1 MNEHALGVLEYD
13 KVVTML
19 VDRTSFG
26 LGSEKA
32 ARLSPTVDLQSIRE
46 DLLRTSELRKLLD
59 DGERLPFEGAHDVR
73 DALARSE
80 VEGASLSCEELTD
93 VRHTLLAVDRTGAFL
108 RARREAL
115 VTLCALAESL
125 EPATDVSDAIARVVD
140 EQSLSV
146 RDTASRELARIRRSV
161 EKTRSRLDEK
171 LQSILAKELSK
182 DTIQEAAVHIRNGR
196 YVLPVKRSS
205 GGRLKGIVHDQSGSG
220 QTLFVEPL
228 PTVELNN
235 ELAELRAAEMKE
247 VERVL
252 REVTGLVG
260 AKAPSILRSLV
271 IMGELDYY
279 RASAVL
285 SRDLDASAP
294 SFNLDGRL
302 RIREGRHPVLLETAR
317 RSGGEVVPLNLDL
330 GTDATTVV
338 ISGPNAGGKTV
349 TLKTVGLLT
358 LMAQSGL
365 HVPAGAD
372 TELSVFRDVYADI
385 GDEQSIEQSLSTFS
399 SHLRVTG
406 EILGEA
412 RHDTLVLIDEM
423 GAGTDPDE
431 GASLAIAILEDLT
444 RRGAPTIATTHLG
457 SVKNHVHNTDGMEN
471 ASMAFDPQTLEP
483 SFRFVP
489 GIPGASHALSI
500 AETLGLPDGVLRR
513 ARDLRDQDA
522 AGIDELLA
530 HLTERERKL
539 DALVEEAERERNRAA
554 LATEECER
562 RLEGVRDERK
572 KLKAQALAE
581 ARETLDRA
589 QSLVEETVK
598 EIKAREAARD
608 TIKKA
613 REKLRERRAEVERQI
628 DVEVREVR
636 PETGRPVR
644 DFVPGMVVRVASLG
658 REGKLIDL
666 PDGKGRVRVRIRNAT
681 VEVGRDDLFE
691 VERPEP
697 RTGPRVEVSLDVE
710 VSESPATEL
719 HLRGATT
726 DEVRDAIELCV
737 SRALMQGILSIR
749 IVHGK
754 GTGALRTETH
764 AVLRTMPSV
773 KSFRL
778 GRWGEGDTGVTIV
791 ELK

>member
-32 ARLSPTVDLQSIRE
+32 ARLSPTVDLQSIQE

-59 DGERLPFEGAHDVR
+59 DGEGLPFEGAHDVR

-140 EQSLSV
+140 EQSLAV
-146 RDTASRELARIRRSV
+146 RDRASRELARIRRSV

-171 LQSILAKELSK
+171 LQSILAGELKK

-220 QTLFVEPL
+220 QTLFIEPL

-235 ELAELRAAEMKE
+235 ELAELRAAEKKE

-260 AKAPSILRSLV
+260 AKAPSILGSLV

-330 GTDATTVV
+330 GTNATTVV

-399 SHLRVTG
+399 SHLRVIG

-431 GASLAIAILEDLT
+431 GASLAIAILEELT

-471 ASMAFDPQTLEP
+471 ASMAFEPRTLEP

-500 AETLGLPDGVLRR
+500 AETLGLPDGVLSR
-513 ARDLRDQDA
+513 ARDLRDEDS

-530 HLTERERKL
+530 DLTERERKL

-572 KLKAQALAE
+572 KLKAIALAE

-613 REKLRERRAEVERQI
+613 REKLRERRAEIERQI
-628 DVEVREVR
+628 DAEVREVR

-644 DFVPGMVVRVASLG
+644 NFVPGMAVRVASLG

-691 VERPEP
+691 VECPEP
-697 RTGPRVEVSLDVE
+697 RKRPRVEVSLDVE

>member
-32 ARLSPTVDLQSIRE
+32 ARLSPTVDLQSIQE

-80 VEGASLSCEELTD
+80 VEGASLSCEEFTY
-93 VRHTLLAVDRTGAFL
+93 VRHTLLAVERTGAFL
-108 RARREAL
+108 RARSEAL
-115 VTLCALAESL
+115 VSLCALAESL
-125 EPATDVSDAIARVVD
+125 ESLTRVSDAIARVVD
-140 EQSLSV
+140 EQSLVV

-171 LQSILAKELSK
+171 LQSILAKELSN

-235 ELAELRAAEMKE
+235 ELAELRAAEKKE

-279 RASAVL
+279 RASALL
-285 SRDLDASAP
+285 SRDLDASVPA
-294 SFNLDGRL
+294 FNLDGRL

-317 RSGGEVVPLNLDL
+317 RSGGEVVPLDLDL
-330 GTDATTVV
+330 GTNATTVV

-372 TELSVFRDVYADI
+372 TELSVFRDIYADI

-431 GASLAIAILEDLT
+431 GASLAIAILEELT

-457 SVKNHVHNTDGMEN
+457 SVKNHVHNTDGMVN
-471 ASMAFDPQTLEP
+471 ASMAFEPRTLEP

-500 AETLGLPDGVLRR
+500 AETLGLPDGVLSR
-513 ARDLRDQDA
+513 ARELRDQDS

-530 HLTERERKL
+530 DLTERERKL
-539 DALVEEAERERNRAA
+539 DALVEEADRERNRAA
-554 LATEECER
+554 LAREESER

-572 KLKAQALAE
+572 RLKAQALAE

-613 REKLRERRAEVERQI
+613 REKLRERRAEVQRQI
-628 DVEVREVR
+628 EVEVREVR

-658 REGKLIDL
+658 REGKLVDL
-666 PDGKGRVRVRIRNAT
+666 PDGKGRARVRIRNAT
-681 VEVGRDDLFE
+681 VEVGSDDLFE
-691 VERPEP
+691 VESPEP

-726 DEVRDAIELCV
+726 DEVRDAIELFV

>member
-32 ARLSPTVDLQSIRE
+32 ARLSPTVDLQSIQE

-80 VEGASLSCEELTD
+80 AEGASLSCEELMD

-115 VTLCALAESL
+115 VSLCALAESL
-125 EPATDVSDAIARVVD
+125 ESATDVSDAIARVVD
-140 EQSLSV
+140 EQSLAV

-252 REVTGLVG
+252 REVSGLVG

-271 IMGELDYY
+271 VMGELDYY

-330 GTDATTVV
+330 GTNATTVV

-431 GASLAIAILEDLT
+431 GASLAIAILEELT
-444 RRGAPTIATTHLG
+444 MRGAPTIATTHLG

-613 REKLRERRAEVERQI
+613 REKLRERRAEVQRQI
-628 DVEVREVR
+628 EVEVREVR

-658 REGKLIDL
+658 REGKLVDP

-681 VEVGRDDLFE
+681 VEVGSDDLFE
-691 VERPEP
+691 VESPVP
-697 RTGPRVEVSLDVE
+697 RTGPRVEVSLDVD

-726 DEVRDAIELCV
+726 DEVRDAIELFV

>member
-1 MNEHALGVLEYD
+1 MNEHALDVLEYD

-32 ARLSPTVDLQSIRE
+32 ARLTPTVDLQSIQE

-59 DGERLPFEGAHDVR
+59 DGERLPFERAHDVR

-80 VEGASLSCEELTD
+80 MEGASLSCEELTD

-125 EPATDVSDAIARVVD
+125 EPLTRVSDAIARVVD
-140 EQSLSV
+140 EQSFAV

-171 LQSILAKELSK
+171 LQSILACELSK

-330 GTDATTVV
+330 GTNATTVV

-372 TELSVFRDVYADI
+372 TELSVFRDIYADI

-431 GASLAIAILEDLT
+431 GASLAIAILEELT
-444 RRGAPTIATTHLG
+444 MRGAPTIATTHLG

-471 ASMAFDPQTLEP
+471 ASMAFEPQTLEP

-513 ARDLRDQDA
+513 ARDLRDQGA

-530 HLTERERKL
+530 DLTERERKL

-554 LATEECER
+554 LAREECER

-572 KLKAQALAE
+572 KLKAIALAE

-628 DVEVREVR
+628 DVEAREVR

-644 DFVPGMVVRVASLG
+644 DFVPGMAVRVASLG

-691 VERPEP
+691 VECPEP
-697 RTGPRVEVSLDVE
+697 RKRPRVEVSLDVE

>member
-19 VDRTSFG
+19 VDRTSFE

-108 RARREAL
+108 RARSEAL

-171 LQSILAKELSK
+171 LQSILARELSK

-330 GTDATTVV
+330 GTNATTVV

-431 GASLAIAILEDLT
+431 GASLAIAILEELT
-444 RRGAPTIATTHLG
+444 MRGAPTIATTHLG

-513 ARDLRDQDA
+513 ARDLRDQGA

-572 KLKAQALAE
+572 RLKAQALAE

-613 REKLRERRAEVERQI
+613 REKLRERRAEVQRQI
-628 DVEVREVR
+628 EVEVREVR
-636 PETGRPVR
+636 PETGRPVS

-666 PDGKGRVRVRIRNAT
+666 PDGKGRVRVLIRNAT
-681 VEVGRDDLFE
+681 VEVGSDDLFE
-691 VERPEP
+691 VESPEP
-697 RTGPRVEVSLDVE
+697 RTGPRVEVSLDVD

>member
-1 MNEHALGVLEYD
+1 MNEHALDVLEYD

-32 ARLSPTVDLQSIRE
+32 ARLTPTVDLQSIQE

-80 VEGASLSCEELTD
+80 MEGASLSCEELTD

-140 EQSLSV
+140 EQSFAV

-171 LQSILAKELSK
+171 LQSILAKELSN

-220 QTLFVEPL
+220 ATLFVEPL
-228 PTVELNN
+228 ATVELNN

-302 RIREGRHPVLLETAR
+302 HIREGRHPVLLETAR
-317 RSGGEVVPLNLDL
+317 RSGGKVVPLNLDL

-372 TELSVFRDVYADI
+372 TELSVFRDVYADL

-399 SHLRVTG
+399 SHVRVIG

-431 GASLAIAILEDLT
+431 GASLAIAILEELT
-444 RRGAPTIATTHLG
+444 RRGAPTIATTRTPDSGAELQVRSG
-457 SVKNHVHNTDGMEN
+457 
-471 ASMAFDPQTLEP
+471 DPGCEP
-483 SFRFVP
+483 RPVDSGDARVA
-489 GIPGASHALSI
+489 GGGAQAGQRSQ
-500 AETLGLPDGVLRR
+500 GRGLRR
-513 ARDLRDQDA
+513 YRRTSGRPHGAR
-522 AGIDELLA
+522 
-530 HLTERERKL
+530 
-539 DALVEEAERERNRAA
+539 
-554 LATEECER
+554 
-562 RLEGVRDERK
+562 
-572 KLKAQALAE
+572 AE
-581 ARETLDRA
+581 ARRSRRGGRA
-589 QSLVEETVK
+589 GAEQGS
-598 EIKAREAARD
+598 AGQGGMREAARGR
-608 TIKKA
+608 A
-613 REKLRERRAEVERQI
+613 RRAE
-628 DVEVREVR
+628 
-636 PETGRPVR
+636 ET
-644 DFVPGMVVRVASLG
+644 
-658 REGKLIDL
+658 EGYC
-666 PDGKGRVRVRIRNAT
+666 
-681 VEVGRDDLFE
+681 
-691 VERPEP
+691 P
-697 RTGPRVEVSLDVE
+697 RG
-710 VSESPATEL
+710 
-719 HLRGATT
+719 GA
-726 DEVRDAIELCV
+726 
-737 SRALMQGILSIR
+737 
-749 IVHGK
+749 
-754 GTGALRTETH
+754 
-764 AVLRTMPSV
+764 
-773 KSFRL
+773 
-778 GRWGEGDTGVTIV
+778 GDTR
-791 ELK
+791 

>member
-13 KVVTML
+13 KVVAML

-32 ARLSPTVDLQSIRE
+32 ARLSPTVDIQSIRE

-80 VEGASLSCEELTD
+80 VESASLSCEELTD

-108 RARREAL
+108 RARSEAL
-115 VTLCALAESL
+115 MSLCALADSL
-125 EPATDVSDAIARVVD
+125 ESATDVSDAIARVVD

-146 RDTASRELARIRRSV
+146 RDRASRELARIRRSV

-171 LQSILAKELSK
+171 LQSILAKELSN

-235 ELAELRAAEMKE
+235 ELAELRAAEKKE

-260 AKAPSILRSLV
+260 AKAASILRSLV

-279 RASAVL
+279 RASALL

-294 SFNLDGRL
+294 AFNLDGRL
-302 RIREGRHPVLLETAR
+302 RIRDGRHPVLLETAR

-399 SHLRVTG
+399 SHLRVIG

-444 RRGAPTIATTHLG
+444 RRGAPTVATTHLG
-457 SVKNHVHNTDGMEN
+457 SVKNHVHNTDGMVN
-471 ASMAFDPQTLEP
+471 ASMAFEPRTLEP

-500 AETLGLPDGVLRR
+500 AETLGLPDGVLSR
-513 ARDLRDQDA
+513 ARELRDEDS

-530 HLTERERKL
+530 DLTERERKL
-539 DALVEEAERERNRAA
+539 DALVEEADRERNRAA
-554 LATEECER
+554 LAREESER

-572 KLKAQALAE
+572 RLKAQALAE

-598 EIKAREAARD
+598 EIKAQEAARD

-613 REKLRERRAEVERQI
+613 REKLRERRAEVQQQI
-628 DVEVREVR
+628 EVEVREER
-636 PETGRPVR
+636 PEPGRPVR
-644 DFVPGMVVRVASLG
+644 EFVPGMVVRVTSLG

-666 PDGKGRVRVRIRNAT
+666 PDDKGRVRVRIRNAT
-681 VEVGRDDLFE
+681 VEVGSDDLFE
-691 VERPEP
+691 VESPEP
-697 RTGPRVEVSLDVE
+697 RTGPRVEVSLDVD

-726 DEVRDAIELCV
+726 DEVRDAIELFV

-764 AVLRTMPSV
+764 TVLRTMPSI

>member
-13 KVVTML
+13 KVVAML

-32 ARLSPTVDLQSIRE
+32 ARLSPTVDLQSIQE

-108 RARREAL
+108 RARSEAL
-115 VTLCALAESL
+115 VALCALAESL
-125 EPATDVSDAIARVVD
+125 ESATDVSDAIARVVD
-140 EQSLSV
+140 EQSLAV

-161 EKTRSRLDEK
+161 EKTRSRLNEK
-171 LQSILAKELSK
+171 LQSILTKELSN

-235 ELAELRAAEMKE
+235 ELAELRAAEKKE
-247 VERVL
+247 IERVL

-271 IMGELDYY
+271 IMGELDYC
-279 RASAVL
+279 RASALL

-294 SFNLDGRL
+294 TFNLDGRL
-302 RIREGRHPVLLETAR
+302 HIREGRHPVLLETVR
-317 RSGGEVVPLNLDL
+317 RSGGDVVPLNLDL
-330 GTDATTVV
+330 GTNATTVV

-372 TELSVFRDVYADI
+372 TELSVFRDIYADI

-399 SHLRVTG
+399 SHLRVIG

-431 GASLAIAILEDLT
+431 GASLAIAILEELT
-444 RRGAPTIATTHLG
+444 KRGAPTIATTHLG

-471 ASMAFDPQTLEP
+471 ASMAFEPRTLEP
-483 SFRFVP
+483 SFKFVP

-500 AETLGLPDGVLRR
+500 AETLGLPDSVLGR
-513 ARDLRDQDA
+513 ARDLRDKDS

-530 HLTERERKL
+530 DLTERERKL

-554 LATEECER
+554 LATVECER

-628 DVEVREVR
+628 DAEVREVR
-636 PETGRPVR
+636 PETGLPVR
-644 DFVPGMVVRVASLG
+644 DFVRGMVVRVASLG

-666 PDGKGRVRVRIRNAT
+666 PDGKGRARVRIRNAT
-681 VEVGRDDLFE
+681 VEVSRDDLFE
-691 VERPEP
+691 VESPEP
-697 RTGPRVEVSLDVE
+697 RTGSRVEVSLDVD

-726 DEVRDAIELCV
+726 DEVRDAIELFV
-737 SRALMQGILSIR
+737 SRALMQGILSLR

-791 ELK
+791 ELR

>member
-13 KVVTML
+13 KVVRML

-32 ARLSPTVDLQSIRE
+32 ARLSPTVDLQSIQE

-59 DGERLPFEGAHDVR
+59 DGEGLPFEGAHDVR

-80 VEGASLSCEELTD
+80 VEGASLSCEELTN

-115 VTLCALAESL
+115 VTLYALAESL

-140 EQSLSV
+140 EQSLAV
-146 RDTASRELARIRRSV
+146 RDRASRELARIRRSV

-235 ELAELRAAEMKE
+235 ELAELRAAEKKE

-260 AKAPSILRSLV
+260 AKAPSILGSLV

-330 GTDATTVV
+330 GTNATTVV

-399 SHLRVTG
+399 SHLRVIG

-431 GASLAIAILEDLT
+431 GASLAIAILEELT

-471 ASMAFDPQTLEP
+471 ASMAFEPRTLEP

-513 ARDLRDQDA
+513 ARDLRDEDS

-530 HLTERERKL
+530 DLTERERKL

-572 KLKAQALAE
+572 KLKAIALAE

-613 REKLRERRAEVERQI
+613 REKLRERKAEVERQI

-644 DFVPGMVVRVASLG
+644 EFVPGMVVRVASLG

-691 VERPEP
+691 VECPEP
-697 RTGPRVEVSLDVE
+697 RKRPRVEVSLDVD

-726 DEVRDAIELCV
+726 DEVRDAIELFV

-791 ELK
+791 ELN

>member
-32 ARLSPTVDLQSIRE
+32 ARLSPTVDLQSIQE

-108 RARREAL
+108 RARSEAL
-115 VTLCALAESL
+115 VSLCALAESL
-125 EPATDVSDAIARVVD
+125 ESLTRVSDAIARVVD
-140 EQSLSV
+140 EQSLAV

-171 LQSILAKELSK
+171 LQSILARELSK

-235 ELAELRAAEMKE
+235 ELAELRAAEKKE

-260 AKAPSILRSLV
+260 AKAPSILHSLI

-279 RASAVL
+279 RASALL

-294 SFNLDGRL
+294 TFNLDGRL
-302 RIREGRHPVLLETAR
+302 RIRDGRHPVLLETAR

-330 GTDATTVV
+330 GTNATTVV

-372 TELSVFRDVYADI
+372 TELSVFRDIYADI

-399 SHLRVTG
+399 SHLRVIG
-406 EILGEA
+406 EILREA

-471 ASMAFDPQTLEP
+471 ASMAFEPRTLEP

-500 AETLGLPDGVLRR
+500 AETLGLPGGVLSR
-513 ARDLRDQDA
+513 ARDLRDKDS

-530 HLTERERKL
+530 DLTERERKL
-539 DALVEEAERERNRAA
+539 DALVEEADRERNRAA
-554 LATEECER
+554 LAREESER

-598 EIKAREAARD
+598 EIKAQEAARD

-613 REKLRERRAEVERQI
+613 REKLRERRAEVQRQI
-628 DVEVREVR
+628 EAEVREER

-644 DFVPGMVVRVASLG
+644 DFVPGMVVRVGSLG

-666 PDGKGRVRVRIRNAT
+666 PDGKGRARVRIRNAT
-681 VEVGRDDLFE
+681 VDVGRDDLFE
-691 VERPEP
+691 VESPEP
-697 RTGPRVEVSLDVE
+697 RRRPRVEVSLDVD

-726 DEVRDAIELCV
+726 DEVRDAIELHV

>member
-32 ARLSPTVDLQSIRE
+32 ARLSPTVDLQSIQE

-73 DALARSE
+73 DALARGE
-80 VEGASLSCEELTD
+80 VEGASLSCEDLTE
-93 VRHTLLAVDRTGAFL
+93 VRQTLLAVDRTGAFL
-108 RARREAL
+108 RARSEVL
-115 VTLCALAESL
+115 VTLCALADSL
-125 EPATDVSDAIARVVD
+125 ESATDVSDAIARVVD
-140 EQSLSV
+140 EQSLAV
-146 RDTASRELARIRRSV
+146 RDTASRELARVRRSV

-171 LQSILAKELSK
+171 LQSILARELSN

-235 ELAELRAAEMKE
+235 ELAELRAAEKKE

-260 AKAPSILRSLV
+260 AKAGSILRSLV

-279 RASAVL
+279 RASALL

-294 SFNLDGRL
+294 AFNLDGRL
-302 RIREGRHPVLLETAR
+302 RIRGGRHPVLLETAR
-317 RSGGEVVPLNLDL
+317 RSGGEVVPLDLDL
-330 GTDATTVV
+330 GTNATTVV

-358 LMAQSGL
+358 LMGQSGL

-372 TELSVFRDVYADI
+372 TELSVFRDIYADI

-399 SHLRVTG
+399 SHLRVIG

-431 GASLAIAILEDLT
+431 GASLAIAILEELT

-471 ASMAFDPQTLEP
+471 ASMAFEPRTLEP

-500 AETLGLPDGVLRR
+500 AETLGLPDGVLSR
-513 ARDLRDQDA
+513 ARELRDKDS

-530 HLTERERKL
+530 DLTERERKL

-572 KLKAQALAE
+572 QLKAQALAE

-613 REKLRERRAEVERQI
+613 REKLRERRSEVQRQI
-628 DVEVREVR
+628 EVEVREVR

-658 REGKLIDL
+658 REGKLVDL
-666 PDGKGRVRVRIRNAT
+666 PDGKGRARVRIRNAT
-681 VEVGRDDLFE
+681 VDVGSDDLFE
-691 VERPEP
+691 VESPEP
-697 RTGPRVEVSLDVE
+697 RAGPRVEVSLDVD

-726 DEVRDAIELCV
+726 DEVRDAIELFV

-778 GRWGEGDTGVTIV
+778 GRWGEGYTGVTIV